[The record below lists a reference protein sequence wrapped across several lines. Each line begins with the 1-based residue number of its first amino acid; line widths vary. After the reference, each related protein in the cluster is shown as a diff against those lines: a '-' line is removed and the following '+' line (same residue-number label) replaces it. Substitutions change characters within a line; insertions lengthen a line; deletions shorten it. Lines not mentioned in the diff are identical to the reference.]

1 MASIKHN
8 IITICHR
15 NAPLVLLYV
24 WAAWLCLEQVP
35 FHQNLI
41 ALIVP
46 LHFNLI
52 ADDIIA
58 LCVCLIIG
66 DWFGKQSKW
75 TEKDGPE

>member
-1 MASIKHN
+1 MAN
-8 IITICHR
+8 IITVCHHT
-15 NAPLVLLYV
+15 APLILLYV

-46 LHFNLI
+46 LHVNLVDGI
-52 ADDIIA
+52 V

-66 DWFGKQSKW
+66 DWFRKQSKW
-75 TEKDGPE
+75 TENDAPE